1 MPVRQPVLERER
13 ERQRD
18 AERERENRQTDRQR
32 KEKMLGE
39 TENTYLY
46 FVPVRTWDSGLQ
58 R

>member
-18 AERERENRQTDRQR
+18 AERERTGRQR